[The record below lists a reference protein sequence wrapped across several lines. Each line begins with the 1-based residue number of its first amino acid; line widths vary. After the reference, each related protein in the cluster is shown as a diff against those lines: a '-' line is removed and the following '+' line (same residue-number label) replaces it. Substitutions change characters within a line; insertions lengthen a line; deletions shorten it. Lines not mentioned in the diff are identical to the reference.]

1 MTNDHGG
8 QHVFLSDCSGCGQST
23 LLTELASR
31 GFETVEEPGRKIVLQ
46 ELNGAGVA
54 LRWVDLEAFARRA
67 IDMETGHR
75 NRVAYSQG
83 WVFFDRC
90 VVRAAG
96 DDHPHLPDRRLRGHA
111 NCHRDRH
118 LFR

>member
-1 MTNDHGG
+1 
-8 QHVFLSDCSGCGQST
+8 
-23 LLTELASR
+23 
-31 GFETVEEPGRKIVLQ
+31 
-46 ELNGAGVA
+46 
-54 LRWVDLEAFARRA
+54 
-67 IDMETGHR
+67 
-75 NRVAYSQG
+75 VAYSQG